1 MTNPDQ
7 TDAVVEA
14 ARDLA
19 IAAEGVLDAWEG
31 GDLTDAVRGLA
42 VELAQR
48 RAALPAATADHDG
61 AATS

>member
-19 IAAEGVLDAWEG
+19 IAAEGVLDTWEA

-42 VELAQR
+42 FELAQF
-48 RAALPAATADHDG
+48 RAALTAAATDYDG